1 MHPQKVFGLSLF
13 LLLAVSSTGSA
24 RPYHFSDA
32 PPVTDAGDTQP
43 SPVPSVSG
51 EFKFVEYAVTSSVRY
66 PLVEALD
73 FRRKARAG
81 DVNALD
87 QVPASSWFTP
97 RLGARD
103 ISVDELLKGPE
114 VKGPPQA
121 PYTITKTKIKGNS
134 PGFIIKDSRGIKY
147 LIKFDQSEYPAL
159 ESSVNFIVNRLF
171 WGFGYFVPE
180 DFLIHFNPADAK
192 TGEGVSQDDIDK
204 VYAFSHA
211 EENGSYRAV
220 ASGFLDGTVLGH
232 IAQRGTRKG
241 DLNDTIPHEN
251 RRVLR
256 ALRMISAWLGNSG
269 FRSDNSLEV
278 YSGAPGEGHTIHYI
292 LDFGENFGVH
302 GLEKGRAWDGFEYFF
317 SWGDTARRFA
327 GLGIPVKPWEDYKVA
342 PGSTLAHF
350 EADLFEPGEW
360 KETTQFLPIR
370 SSQPDDD
377 YWAAKLIASVKKE
390 HLEALFK
397 AAGHPDENYTREVLD
412 ILAKRR
418 EKILAYAFSRVS
430 PLEAEGL
437 DAEKLTL
444 KDLGAEHGVESTEYR
459 VRFLNAKGKKVL
471 PEAVM
476 AANGST
482 LEVAT
487 AQGLE
492 AAKGYLIV
500 EVTAVRGSKEAPRP
514 AQFHIRQSSGS
525 PALAGV
531 VH

>member
-1 MHPQKVFGLSLF
+1 MSTRKVFGLSVF
-13 LLLAVSSTGSA
+13 LLLALGSTAFA
-24 RPYHFSDA
+24 RHYRFSDA
-32 PPVTDAGDTQP
+32 PPVTNADDTRP
-43 SPVPSVSG
+43 SPVPAASG

-66 PLVEALD
+66 PLVDFLD
-73 FRRKARAG
+73 ARRKPRAQ

-87 QVPASSWFTP
+87 QVPSSSWFTP
-97 RLGARD
+97 RLGTRD
-103 ISVDELLKGPE
+103 ITSGELLKGPE

-121 PYTITKTKIKGNS
+121 PYTITKTKSKGNS
-134 PGFIIKDSRGIKY
+134 PGFIIKDARGIKY

-171 WGFGYFVPE
+171 WGLGYFVPE
-180 DFLIHFNPADAK
+180 DFLIRFNPSDAK
-192 TGEGVSQDDIDK
+192 IGEGVSQDAIDE

-211 EENGSYRAV
+211 DEDGTYRAV
-220 ASGFLDGTVLGH
+220 ASGFLEGTVLGH

-241 DLNDTIPHEN
+241 DLNDTIPNEN

-269 FRSDNSLEV
+269 FRSDNTLEV

-302 GLEKGRAWDGFEYFF
+302 GLEKGRSWDGFEHFF

-327 GLGIPVKPWEDYKVA
+327 GLGIPVKRWEDYKVDPNSA
-342 PGSTLAHF
+342 TAHF
-350 EADLFEPGEW
+350 EAELFEPGQW

-377 YWAAKLIASVKKE
+377 YWAAKLIAAVTTE
-390 HLEALFK
+390 HLEALFNTVR
-397 AAGHPDENYTREVLD
+397 HPDENYTREVMET
-412 ILAKRR
+412 LAQRR

-430 PLEAEGL
+430 PLELVSLSE
-437 DAEKLTL
+437 EKLTF
-444 KDLGAEHGVESTEYR
+444 KDLGTEHGLESSEYR
-459 VRFLNAKGKKVL
+459 VRLLNADGKKVL
-471 PEAVM
+471 PKALI
-476 AANGST
+476 APGSA
-482 LEVAT
+482 LEVSIAE
-487 AQGLE
+487 ALK

-500 EVTAVRGSKEAPRP
+500 EITAVRGGKASPR
-514 AQFHIRQSSGS
+514 AAEFHIRSDSGI
-525 PALAGV
+525 PKIAGI